1 MRARR
6 AVRRRNSFLAS
17 ATLTSLTI
25 TDEILGLRD
34 FFAQLAAPLPAAM
47 PSLRC
52 CAFPSSAVQLE
63 HERERSGKRDFPAE
77 LPSAFSTRS
86 VQSALSLHSH
96 QPPPLPP
103 APLSLAPYHKML
115 YATST
120 RIIAY
125 AASMS
130 YRGWLVSI
138 VLSALTYLYN
148 ASTSP
153 HPRYNSPCVRFGAVM
168 RVLYGLFATDFA
180 HYVLG
185 SLCIDARGRGA
196 PDSAFNTRVSTHGPP
211 EMRIQLVPILGGLF
225 GGNYSFLIWDD
236 NDPQRRA
243 IVVDPADPHVM
254 LQAAKKER
262 LKVELLLCT
271 HWHFDHSAGN
281 QTFKRFIPGIEV
293 VASASERGRT
303 PAVTRRVKD
312 LDELQCGPRL
322 TVRCHH
328 VPGHTHGSIVYEVV
342 SKAGDGSEGSSGSPS
357 HRPPSRAI
365 PSSVALRRAS

>member
-1 MRARR
+1 
-6 AVRRRNSFLAS
+6 
-17 ATLTSLTI
+17 
-25 TDEILGLRD
+25 
-34 FFAQLAAPLPAAM
+34 
-47 PSLRC
+47 
-52 CAFPSSAVQLE
+52 
-63 HERERSGKRDFPAE
+63 
-77 LPSAFSTRS
+77 
-86 VQSALSLHSH
+86 
-96 QPPPLPP
+96 
-103 APLSLAPYHKML
+103 ML

-148 ASTSP
+148 ASTLS

-185 SLCIDARGRGA
+185 SLALTREGEEQS

-262 LKVELLLCT
+262 LQVELLLCT

-303 PAVTRRVKD
+303 PAVTKRVKD

-342 SKAGDGSEGSSGSPS
+342 SKAKADGPEGSSSSLPS
-357 HRPPSRAI
+357 AAFTGDTLFCGGCGALFECSANTLHNSLGLLMSRLPAATKIYPGHEYSEMLMQMVCRKEPDNLSARRKLYEVKQRRRQQLPSI
-365 PSSVALRRAS
+365 PSTVEEELQYNPYLTASKQQLAMMCGAAEDD